1 MFKLSVDLNVHKT
14 SLSKVSLGVVSGDLE
29 SLLDS
34 DPGTAL
40 EMRPPLAFSWEL

>member
-1 MFKLSVDLNVHKT
+1 MFKLSVDLNVHRA

-29 SLLDS
+29 SLLDA
-34 DPGTAL
+34 DPRTAL